1 MQTSPNVF
9 IGFLHSKQSIPWLC
23 LCSEAPAERQ
33 TMAWRWCVGN
43 KNLSSTMRWMNGYFP
58 ENVRLKNPQDEVDG
72 GQERAEGFLLIAFSK
87 KGHCSLSLPNRH
99 CPSLFFSDQY
109 ESVTERI
116 SKAGWMKTSQ
126 QIQISLQSPNSPGYP
141 HSFPLRSRR
150 RSLSKSTSQATTA
163 AWSLQCETLWVTA
176 DSIDPLQESQSWLS
190 GANRGSHFWLIPP
203 LDA

>member
-1 MQTSPNVF
+1 M
-9 IGFLHSKQSIPWLC
+9 
-23 LCSEAPAERQ
+23 E
-33 TMAWRWCVGN
+33 
-43 KNLSSTMRWMNGYFP
+43 
-58 ENVRLKNPQDEVDG
+58 G
-72 GQERAEGFLLIAFSK
+72 GQERAEGFLWLPFQKQKKNKKKPLFTVIAKSALSFS
-87 KGHCSLSLPNRH
+87 SP
-99 CPSLFFSDQY
+99 FSDQY

-116 SKAGWMKTSQ
+116 SKAGGMKTSQ

-190 GANRGSHFWLIPP
+190 GANRGSRSWLIPS

>member
-1 MQTSPNVF
+1 MIVF
-9 IGFLHSKQSIPWLC
+9 VYWSTCWEANNGVTLMCWQQKSNQYYEMNERLLSRKRALKESTRWSGWWPGARRRISFDC
-23 LCSEAPAERQ
+23 LFKKRPLF
-33 TMAWRWCVGN
+33 TV
-43 KNLSSTMRWMNGYFP
+43 
-58 ENVRLKNPQDEVDG
+58 
-72 GQERAEGFLLIAFSK
+72 IAKS
-87 KGHCSLSLPNRH
+87 SLSF
-99 CPSLFFSDQY
+99 SLFSDQY